1 MSGELS
7 TEQVLLL
14 ENLMYI
20 TTQSPLV
27 RVTDTQSQTIEDWM
41 NEINISE
48 LKNDTDYGSYMTGA
62 DWENIIT
69 AVKND
74 PVLMSMEIVDTY
86 VDNNNKGSGGG
97 VSAVFKNPDTGEAV
111 VAFRGT
117 ASEEWKDNFVGGG
130 PTGTADGVST
140 QQQLNA
146 LEWYQSLDK
155 SDFNSITVTGHSKGG
170 NKAKY
175 ITIMDNSVDRCISFD
190 GQGFSDEF
198 IEKYQDK
205 IASNQD
211 KIHNHNVNYDYV
223 NILLN
228 DVGEKTYY
236 RGYEL
241 GEGGFLENHCPNT
254 FLNFKKDG
262 TFSISSVSQG
272 KEMKEMDQ
280 FLNSYL
286 RSLPSEKK
294 ADALAFIGEIAEMG
308 LGGELDTN
316 ELLQLFFE
324 DNNIDNASY
333 LLAYLIE
340 YEQKYPEFAESING
354 IMKNFGMEDIG
365 NFVKLAE
372 DVMNSSYFD
381 LLFDGINGLANMI
394 PDFII
399 DKLAKLA
406 QEHGIQ
412 LTEEQIREV
421 IQALSKINHY
431 MDDIQVEKSGSDK
444 VVKSSGQSKEVSQF
458 KVKTGALYSHG
469 ESLERYCKNLANT
482 SDEIVSL
489 NRSLGNMKSYTRVK
503 RNLAVMERRL
513 SSLSKDCRKMSISI
527 EKIANC
533 YDKTENEIVAS
544 TIL

>member
-1 MSGELS
+1 MSGQLS

-20 TTQSPLV
+20 TTESPLV
-27 RVTDTQSQTIEDWM
+27 RITDTDSQTIEDWL

-48 LKNDTDYGSYMTGA
+48 LESNTDYGSYMTGS
-62 DWENIIT
+62 DWKNIIT

-74 PVLMSMEIVDTY
+74 PVLMNMEIIDTH
-86 VDNNNKGSGGG
+86 VDNNKEGSGGG
-97 VSAVFKNPDTGEAV
+97 LSAVFKNPDTGEAV

-117 ASEEWKDNFVGGG
+117 ASDEWKDNFVGGG
-130 PTGTADGVST
+130 PTGTTDGVST

-155 SDFNSITVTGHSKGG
+155 SDFSSITITGHSKGG

-198 IEKYQDK
+198 LAEYQDK

-211 KIHNHNVNYDYV
+211 KIQNHNVNYDYV

-254 FLNFKKDG
+254 FLNFKEDG
-262 TFSISSVSQG
+262 TFSISSVGQG
-272 KEMKEMDQ
+272 EEMKELDQ

-286 RSLPSEKK
+286 RSLPPEKK

-308 LGGELDTN
+308 LGGEFDTN

-324 DNNIDNASY
+324 GNNVDNASY

-365 NFVKLAE
+365 NIVKLVE
-372 DVMNSSYFD
+372 DVMNSPYFD
-381 LLFDGINGLANMI
+381 LLYDGINGLANMI
-394 PDFII
+394 PGFIL
-399 DKLAKLA
+399 DKLAQLA

-412 LTEEQIREV
+412 LTEEQIREL

-444 VVKSSGQSKEVSQF
+444 VIKSTSQSSGSAKFE
-458 KVKTGALYSHG
+458 VKTRVLYSHK
-469 ESLERYCKNLANT
+469 ESLERYYQNLENA
-482 SDEIVSL
+482 SDEIASL
-489 NRSLGNMKSYTRVK
+489 NRCLSNMKSYTRVK
-503 RNLAVMERRL
+503 RNLNVMETRL
-513 SSLSKDCRKMSISI
+513 NGLSQKCKKMRNAI
-527 EKIANC
+527 EDIAKC
-533 YDKTENEIVAS
+533 YDETESRIIAAVK
-544 TIL
+544 